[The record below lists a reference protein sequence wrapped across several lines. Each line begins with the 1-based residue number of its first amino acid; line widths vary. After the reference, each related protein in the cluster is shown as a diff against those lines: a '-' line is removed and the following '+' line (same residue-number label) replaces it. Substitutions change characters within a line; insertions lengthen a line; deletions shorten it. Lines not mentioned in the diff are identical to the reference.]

1 MAHRLFYAGPENY
14 LSASGERDFA
24 AVEGLWSGAPGVR
37 EGDLAVLYRRSLS
50 RWSAEQMSELTGM
63 SLELAQELRESRI
76 GSDIPLVWLITSGDQ
91 GPFNDWA
98 HGFAV
103 KLIAPIEPPIGLT
116 ELRAEKRLRGWLDLR
131 WNFRAEGREALEIP
145 DFAWSVLREKIEQ
158 RLGRQIPLL
167 G

>member
-1 MAHRLFYAGPENY
+1 MAHWLFYAGPENY
-14 LSASGERDFA
+14 LGASGERDFA
-24 AVEGLWSGAPGVR
+24 AADGLWSGAAGVR
-37 EGDLAVLYRRSLS
+37 ECDLAVLYRRSLS

-63 SLELAQELRESRI
+63 SPEQARGLRERRI

-91 GPFNDWA
+91 GPFNGWA

-103 KLIAPIEPPIGLT
+103 KLIASIEPPIGLK
-116 ELRAEKRLRGWLDLR
+116 ELRAEKRLRRWQDLR
-131 WNFRAEGREALEIP
+131 WNFRADGRDALEIP

-158 RLGRQIPLL
+158 RLGTPITLL